1 MTRDSQRKFTLE
13 EIHRILPDLEIRI
26 ARFLEKKAAYAR
38 MHDHLLMEELLQD
51 IESRQ
56 GDAVSGSLADD
67 EAGKLE
73 ITVSELE
80 REIKEMRRLG
90 CLLQDLENG
99 WVDFPALQQ
108 SQPIFFCWK
117 RGDATVR
124 FYRLSGTAS
133 SERKP
138 L

>member
-1 MTRDSQRKFTLE
+1 MTRDRERKFTLE
-13 EIHRILPDLEIRI
+13 DIHRILPELEVRI
-26 ARFLEKKAAYAR
+26 VRFLEKKAAYTR

-56 GDAVSGSLADD
+56 GGAPAGSSADE

-80 REIKEMRRLG
+80 REIMEMRRLG
-90 CLLQDLENG
+90 CFLQDLEKG
-99 WVDFPALQQ
+99 WVDFPALQEG
-108 SQPIFFCWK
+108 QPIFFSWK
-117 RGDATVR
+117 RGDAAVH
-124 FYRLSGTAS
+124 FYRLSGSAS

>member
-1 MTRDSQRKFTLE
+1 MAQDNQRTFTLE

-51 IESRQ
+51 IECRQ
-56 GDAVSGSLADD
+56 GSLSAGSLADD

-73 ITVSELE
+73 MTVSELE
-80 REIKEMRRLG
+80 REIREMRRLG
-90 CLLQDLENG
+90 CVLNDLEKG
-99 WVDFPALQQ
+99 WVDFPSMPKNQTG
-108 SQPIFFCWK
+108 FFCWK
-117 RGDATVR
+117 LGEPAVR
-124 FYRLSGTAS
+124 YYRFSGEAS

>member
-1 MTRDSQRKFTLE
+1 
-13 EIHRILPDLEIRI
+13 
-26 ARFLEKKAAYAR
+26 

-56 GDAVSGSLADD
+56 GCALTGVSSDD

-80 REIKEMRRLG
+80 REILEMRRLG
-90 CLLQDLENG
+90 CVLQDLEKG
-99 WVDFPALQQ
+99 WVDFPALQEGQ
-108 SQPIFFCWK
+108 SIFYSWK
-117 RGDATVR
+117 RGDSAVC
-124 FYRLSGTAS
+124 FYRLSGSAS
-133 SERKP
+133 SERRP

>member
-1 MTRDSQRKFTLE
+1 MTRDSERKFTLD

-51 IESRQ
+51 IELRQ
-56 GDAVSGSLADD
+56 GGALAGSAADE

-80 REIKEMRRLG
+80 REIVEMRRLG
-90 CLLQDLENG
+90 CVLQDLEKG
-99 WVDFPALQQ
+99 WVDFPALHQ
-108 SQPIFFCWK
+108 SQPVYFSWK
-117 RGDATVR
+117 RGDSTVR
-124 FYRLSGTAS
+124 YYRLSGSAS
-133 SERKP
+133 AERKP

>member
-1 MTRDSQRKFTLE
+1 MTRRSERKFTLE
-13 EIHRILPDLEIRI
+13 EIQRILPDLEIRI
-26 ARFLEKKAAYAR
+26 ERFLEKKAAYAR

-56 GDAVSGSLADD
+56 GGAAAGSPVEDDAN
-67 EAGKLE
+67 KLE

-80 REIKEMRRLG
+80 REIMEMRRLG
-90 CLLQDLENG
+90 CVLQDLEKG
-99 WVDFPALQQ
+99 WVDFPALHNSQ
-108 SQPIFFCWK
+108 SVFFSWK
-117 RGDATVR
+117 RGDSTVR
-124 FYRLSGTAS
+124 FYRLSSSSS

>member
-1 MTRDSQRKFTLE
+1 MARENERKFTLD
-13 EIHRILPDLEIRI
+13 EIHRLLPDLEVRI
-26 ARFLEKKAAYAR
+26 ARFLEKKAAYTR

-51 IESRQ
+51 IEQRQ
-56 GDAVSGSLADD
+56 GGAVAGSSAED

-80 REIKEMRRLG
+80 REITEMRRLG
-90 CLLQDLENG
+90 CVLQDLEKG
-99 WVDFPALQQ
+99 WVDFPALHN
-108 SQPIFFCWK
+108 SQHVFFSWK

-124 FYRLSGTAS
+124 FYRLSGVQP